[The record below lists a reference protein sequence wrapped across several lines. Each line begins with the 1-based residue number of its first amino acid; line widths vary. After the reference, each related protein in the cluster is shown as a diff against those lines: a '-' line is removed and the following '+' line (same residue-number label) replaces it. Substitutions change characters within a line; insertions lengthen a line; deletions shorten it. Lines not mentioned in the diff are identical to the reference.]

1 MYYEQLKYI
10 KCIQC
15 NGKLTTKQT
24 SERIENG
31 IIECSNCQTQFPV
44 IQYIPRLLEEELMLN
59 CLAFYYDTHIKDNS
73 ELLSFYKQ
81 FCKKSQSKEINKFK
95 KLKLNTQKNFGY
107 EWKLWKK
114 LPDFAENH
122 FMEVMQIDSEYFV
135 GKCGWDPAVGMGRDL
150 ANSAKAVGENGFMI
164 GSDISFA
171 VDYAFERC
179 HDLSNVLIVQADLYS
194 NIVETNSLD
203 FAYMIGLI
211 QHLTEPKKGVEQVFS
226 KIKSNGL
233 FVGTYYTA
241 ATDFLMKLVINT
253 IMFTR
258 IFTTR
263 LPLPVVLQISR
274 LFALPA
280 YLFFKLPNFI
290 LKRFNYI
297 QEMDK
302 LYPTHETQK
311 RKPNFDLLTHNWFD
325 HFTPPVINFFT
336 DKEVMETVKN
346 IPSEKLDY
354 EQGVLRCYKK

>member
-1 MYYEQLKYI
+1 MYLEHLKYI
-10 KCIQC
+10 KCINCSGQ
-15 NGKLTTKQT
+15 LIALQT
-24 SERIENG
+24 SKRIENG
-31 IIECSNCQTQFPV
+31 IIECSNCGIQYPV

-59 CLAFYYDTHIKDNS
+59 CLAFYYDTHIEKHS
-73 ELLSFYKQ
+73 TLLKFYNQ
-81 FCKKSQSKEINKFK
+81 FCEKAKTKVINKFK
-95 KLKLNTQKNFGY
+95 KLKLNTQKTFGY

-122 FMEVMQIDSEYFV
+122 FMEVMQIDTEYFE

-150 ANSAKAVGENGFMI
+150 ANAAKAVGENGFMI

-179 HDLSNVLIVQADLYS
+179 QNLSNVLIVQADLYS
-194 NIVETNSLD
+194 NILETNFLD

-226 KIKSNGL
+226 KIKYKGL

-241 ATDFLMKLVINT
+241 ANDFLMKLVVST
-253 IMFTR
+253 IMFIR

-263 LPLPVVLQISR
+263 LPLPIVLQISR

-280 YLFFKLPNFI
+280 YLFFKLPSFI
-290 LKRFNYI
+290 LNRFNYV
-297 QEMDK
+297 QEMNK

-311 RKPNFDLLTHNWFD
+311 RKPSFDLLTHNWFD

-336 DKEVMETVKN
+336 DDEIMETVKD
-346 IPSEKLDY
+346 IPIIDLNYD
-354 EQGVLRCYKK
+354 QGVLRCYKK